1 MVLVHK
7 KKTKKPGDSGHP
19 AIIPHTLP
27 SGQTFIFQKIVPAD
41 SQLLNIY
48 IFIFLIVQTGRG
60 NVLMSV
66 LMLVAFCVAA
76 LSGKLNQEVLK
87 VYTLFNT
94 YRQIYYSLITF
105 LQPCL
110 TESVTLTEHHVGLF
124 LRSSLFL
131 RQDPVYQVNPIQS
144 YRMNKILLKR

>member
-1 MVLVHK
+1 MSLKCKIVIAGVCAHLK
-7 KKTKKPGDSGHP
+7 EINGACTQKKTKTPGDSGHP

-110 TESVTLTEHHVGLF
+110 TESVTLTEHHVGEGYFWEVLF
-124 LRSSLFL
+124 F
-131 RQDPVYQVNPIQS
+131 
-144 YRMNKILLKR
+144 